1 MSGLNKILIF
11 LLLASLGF
19 NVFFI
24 YGYLSSRSTLEK
36 LGTPEGR
43 IQLFARKFNL
53 SKEQEEQII
62 ALNTELRGKMDSYD
76 KENKAELDEFWGE
89 MIKDKPDSDR
99 IDVLLETTSTKRK
112 QLRRDMVRFFQK
124 VFALLTPEQRRQVA
138 QMIRERS
145 FLKQIQ

>member
-24 YGYLSSRSTLEK
+24 YGYLSSQSTLEK

-62 ALNTELRGKMDSYD
+62 SLNKELRGKMDSYD

-138 QMIRERS
+138 QMIRDRS